1 MPAAPAV
8 MMVLTSV
15 LAPMEIVMKNVTIGC
30 AVAHAFL
37 KPASRLPQMK
47 PISSGTST
55 AIRESIGID
64 ASPVAPRAISV
75 KNGPSFRDRME
86 MAPVSVALPNCADRE
101 M

>member
-1 MPAAPAV
+1 
-8 MMVLTSV
+8 
-15 LAPMEIVMKNVTIGC
+15 
-30 AVAHAFL
+30 
-37 KPASRLPQMK
+37 MK

-75 KNGPSFRDRME
+75 KNGPSFRERME